1 MDEKLIIAVSGV
13 PELFDASL
21 FVYRDNR
28 KLGGRLQTLWD
39 CLVSCSLGS
48 RKATCK

>member
-28 KLGGRLQTLWD
+28 KNEAW
-39 CLVSCSLGS
+39 
-48 RKATCK
+48 RKVADVVGLSGEL